1 MTQNHEALWLVLTT
15 EADQQRASALADQLI
30 SRELAAC
37 VSLQPIQSCYRWEGR
52 IEHANEV
59 QLLIKTTAPGLSAVL
74 GSIQALHSYD
84 NPEILHWEAHPSQA
98 YGAWAAASINPD
110 A

>member
-1 MTQNHEALWLVLTT
+1 MSFQ
-15 EADQQRASALADQLI
+15 AS
-30 SRELAAC
+30 
-37 VSLQPIQSCYRWEGR
+37 QPCYRWEGR
-52 IEHANEV
+52 VERADEV
-59 QLLIKTTAPGLSAVL
+59 QLLIKTTAPGLNAVL
-74 GSIQALHSYD
+74 GAIESLHSYD